1 MLVAR
6 ARRATRVRGRGGSST
21 LRPMLLIAS
30 ATTFRERLTSGEIA
44 LEDLPRL
51 LHEEHA
57 IRGMSLTADLL
68 AGADMARLD
77 ALREAADKAVC
88 PILLLQESEP
98 QNFSDVE
105 TVDAAV
111 ERVSRV
117 LHAAQRLGCSA
128 VGIEAAPAA
137 DEEEMERL
145 VDGLKEVSPTAEKL
159 DLNLLVRVGAGSVKT
174 PEEASELIKRVGGF
188 RVGTLPDFELACA
201 SGDGAEHLKRVA
213 PYASVVLASTVKFQ
227 KNGKHPSYDLA
238 ELVAALQ
245 EIGFDGA
252 LAIEHRGGGDP
263 DEAVDHAMRTIEKAL
278 EKV

>member
-1 MLVAR
+1 
-6 ARRATRVRGRGGSST
+6 
-21 LRPMLLIAS
+21 MLLIAS
-30 ATTFRERLTSGEIA
+30 ATTFRERLESGEITV
-44 LEDLPRL
+44 EGLPRH
-51 LHEEHA
+51 LHDEHG

-88 PILLLQESEP
+88 PILLLQESDP
-98 QNFSDVE
+98 QNFSDPE
-105 TVDAAV
+105 TLNAAV

-128 VGIEAAPAA
+128 VGIEVAPAT

-159 DLNLLVRVGAGSVKT
+159 DLNLLVRVGTPSVTT
-174 PEEASELIKRVGGF
+174 PEDASDLIKRVGGF

-213 PYASVVLASTVKFQ
+213 PYASVVLASTTKFQ

-238 ELVAALQ
+238 ELIAALQ
-245 EIGFDGA
+245 DIGFDGA

-263 DEAVDHAMRTIEKAL
+263 DEAVRHAASIIEQAL

>member
-6 ARRATRVRGRGGSST
+6 PRGATRVRDAHGSST

-30 ATTFRERLTSGEIA
+30 STTFRGRLDAGELT
-44 LEDLPRL
+44 LEDLPRHI
-51 LHEEHA
+51 HEEHA
-57 IRGMSLTADLL
+57 IRGMALTADLL

-88 PILLLQESEP
+88 PILLLQESDP
-98 QNFSDVE
+98 QNFSSID

-128 VGIEAAPAA
+128 VGIEVSPVQ
-137 DEEEMERL
+137 DEDEMERL
-145 VDGLKEVSPTAEKL
+145 VDGLKEVSPVAEKL
-159 DLNLLVRVGAGSVKT
+159 DLNLLVHVGADPVKT
-174 PEEASELIKRVGGF
+174 PDDASELIKRVGGF
-188 RVGTLPDFELACA
+188 RVGTLPDFQLACEQ
-201 SGDGAEHLKRVA
+201 GDGAEHLKRVA
-213 PYASVVLASTVKFQ
+213 PYASVVVASTVKFQ

-238 ELVAALQ
+238 ELIAALQ

-252 LAIEHRGGGDP
+252 LALEHRGDGDP
-263 DEAVDHAMRTIEKAL
+263 DEALRHAAEIIEQAL

>member
-1 MLVAR
+1 
-6 ARRATRVRGRGGSST
+6 
-21 LRPMLLIAS
+21 MLLIAS
-30 ATTFRERLTSGEIA
+30 ATMFRKKLDKGDLA
-44 LEDLPRL
+44 LEDLPRH

-98 QNFSDVE
+98 QDFSSMD
-105 TVDAAV
+105 TVDESVDRV
-111 ERVSRV
+111 ERV

-128 VGIEAAPAA
+128 VAIEVAPAS
-137 DEEEMERL
+137 DEEEMEQL

-159 DLNLLVRVGAGSVKT
+159 DLNLLVRVGVESIKT
-174 PEEASELIKRVGGF
+174 PEQASELIKRVGGF

-201 SGDGAEHLKRVA
+201 TGDGAEHLKRVA
-213 PYASVVLASTVKFQ
+213 PYASVVMASTVKFQ
-227 KNGKHPSYDLA
+227 KNGKHPAYDLA
-238 ELVAALQ
+238 ELIAALQ

-252 LAIEHRGGGDP
+252 LAIEHRGTGDP
-263 DEAVDHAMRTIEKAL
+263 DETLRQGAEAIERAL
-278 EKV
+278 ETV